1 MRHVIDAALREFAPI
16 GPMALVAYKSE
27 LLYLTEVI
35 NQTKAEMQ
43 NYRDQCLNHEKRIEL
58 LIIDADDRQ
67 SNLMDEHKTEM
78 TKTGKEAK
86 EKYNKMYE
94 SKRSEIDYLEASLAE
109 LQLTLDENDAKT
121 AEKELHFRRQVDE
134 NLAEI
139 GDLRTELAE
148 LKTTLETGSPARR
161 QSSDDE
167 HVETSKSGFDF
178 DTSMLVDEYEKCIRD
193 MQDKIDE
200 QNTTINSLI
209 DQMDQRGAPEGEESK
224 DDDNDED
231 DVEGHL
237 VHFDKLTS
245 TPNHKSSMADEIRSN
260 GMIPKR
266 LGQLL
271 SDQQDRPSQTDS
283 INMTDQTTQC
293 AMRDK
298 DLEDQI
304 QDLMRQLE
312 SETEKT
318 DNYRNIKAEL
328 ESRIKEEEEK
338 TKQVADDFDSVMR
351 NNKKLETQLEMKA
364 NELQSVQA
372 ELNDTKC
379 VMKTAIEEN
388 KTELDRFKLKF
399 SQQEKLLEEKTCEN
413 AKQMKLISSLEKDR
427 SHQIELNEQI
437 RKLENQADQLERRR
451 LNDTTLF
458 EGDKAKF
465 INDLATYFN
474 INDLSSDADMS
485 TVFKCLQSQLT
496 QQKDNTRNDES
507 LAQLSAEVDK
517 LQVEIGKSKKLLR
530 QKDAQIES
538 MKKTPDLKET
548 NEKLEKELKKYRLK
562 LKTFE
567 SQLVKLNKVE
577 LEHQRELN
585 MQKRDFVAKM
595 EKLNDDKVYLEE
607 QLRQQSEKKE
617 REEKIS
623 AALATG
629 LVTKVITEEITETTT
644 TRLPR
649 GLVRYFVL

>member
-1 MRHVIDAALREFAPI
+1 MRHVIDTALREFVPI

-43 NYRDQCLNHEKRIEL
+43 NYRDQCLNHEKRIES

-67 SNLMDEHKTEM
+67 SNLMDEHTTEIA
-78 TKTGKEAK
+78 KTGKEAK
-86 EKYNKMYE
+86 EKYNKMNE
-94 SKRSEIDYLEASLAE
+94 SKRNEIDYLEASLVE
-109 LQLTLDENDAKT
+109 LQTTLDENDAKI

-139 GDLRTELAE
+139 GDLRAELAE
-148 LKTTLETGSPARR
+148 LKETLETGSPARR
-161 QSSDDE
+161 QSSDGE
-167 HVETSKSGFDF
+167 QVATNKSAFDF

-209 DQMDQRGAPEGEESK
+209 DQNLDQRGAPEGEESK
-224 DDDNDED
+224 DDDDDED

-260 GMIPKR
+260 GMIPRR

-271 SDQQDRPSQTDS
+271 SDQQDRPSQTES
-283 INMTDQTTQC
+283 TNMTDQTTQC
-293 AMRDK
+293 EMRNKDFEDK
-298 DLEDQI
+298 I
-304 QDLMRQLE
+304 RDLMSQIE

-318 DNYRNIKAEL
+318 DNYRNITTEL
-328 ESRIKEEEEK
+328 EIRIKEDEGKAKHLENELEI
-338 TKQVADDFDSVMR
+338 VMN
-351 NNKKLETQLEMKA
+351 NNKTLETQLEIKA
-364 NELQSVQA
+364 NELKSVQT
-372 ELNDTKC
+372 EQNDTKL
-379 VMKTAIEEN
+379 MTKKAIDDKT
-388 KTELDRFKLKF
+388 TELDKLMFKCT
-399 SQQEKLLEEKTCEN
+399 QQERLLEDKTSEN
-413 AKQMKLISSLEKDR
+413 AKQIKLIRSLEKDR

-437 RKLENQADQLERRR
+437 IKLENQADQLERRR
-451 LNDTTLF
+451 LNDTTEF

-465 INDLATYFN
+465 ISDLATYFS
-474 INDLSSDADMS
+474 INDLSSDANMS
-485 TVFKCLQSQLT
+485 TVFKCLQSKLT
-496 QQKDNTRNDES
+496 QQNQHAKNDES

-517 LQVEIGKSKKLLR
+517 LQVEIGRSKKLLR
-530 QKDAQIES
+530 QKDAQIETL
-538 MKKTPDLKET
+538 KKTPDLMET

-577 LEHQRELN
+577 LEHQRELHT
-585 MQKRDFVAKM
+585 QKRDFVAKM
-595 EKLNDDKVYLEE
+595 EKLNGEKVYLEE
-607 QLRQQSEKKE
+607 RMRQQNEKKE

-649 GLVRYFVL
+649 G